1 MEIECDN
8 HSGLLYTYPFSFEN
22 AKLFLGFAPRNF
34 SKICVSFGDRFHYIG
49 YVRMGE
55 KTLKK
60 LLRLQLNESEYL
72 WNRAQC
78 FTGRRDRKSIP
89 YSRNRVI

>member
-1 MEIECDN
+1 MEIECDD
-8 HSGLLYTYPFSFEN
+8 HSGLLHTYPFSFEN
-22 AKLFLGFAPRNF
+22 ARAFSRFRPRNF
-34 SKICVSFGDRFHYIG
+34 PKICVSFGDRFNYIG
-49 YVRMGE
+49 YVWMGD

-60 LLRLQLNESEYL
+60 LLRLLLNESEYL

-89 YSRNRVI
+89 YSRNRII